1 MRGRN
6 MSRCD
11 EIRIFLTESGLLGG
25 TADVSDEESL
35 LLSGIIDSLAILE
48 LTTFIEQKY
57 SLRIDSTELVPENFD
72 SLAAISSFIDRKRP
86 EGA

>member
-1 MRGRN
+1 